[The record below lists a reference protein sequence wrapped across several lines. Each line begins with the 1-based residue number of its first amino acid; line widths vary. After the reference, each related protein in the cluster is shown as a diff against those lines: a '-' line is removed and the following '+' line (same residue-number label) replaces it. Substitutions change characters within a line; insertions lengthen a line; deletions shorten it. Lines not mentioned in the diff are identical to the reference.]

1 MSRLIIK
8 RMCRYFKDRLFSD
21 PTPPNVVERGS
32 KSSPKALSRDQ
43 FVSDLISQSNSIHL
57 EIGPLNRPLLRGK
70 NVKYFDLESTPGL
83 KEKAKSEGL
92 DPSTV
97 PEIDFH
103 HNEGDISIIK
113 QRFDS
118 VISSHVIEH
127 QPDLIQHLQNVSR
140 ILKSNS
146 GRYSLVIPDKRYCF
160 DALIPETKITEVI
173 QAHETKSLKPSL
185 WKVVEHRALT
195 THNDPILHW
204 AGQHG
209 MPNSDLKVR
218 WEAAVEEFRTSNG
231 KYIDVHCWQFTPTS
245 FSNVIN
251 GLFDLG
257 YIDFVVE
264 KVFETPVNDL
274 EFCAILRKS

>member
-1 MSRLIIK
+1 M
-8 RMCRYFKDRLFSD
+8 
-21 PTPPNVVERGS
+21 
-32 KSSPKALSRDQ
+32 
-43 FVSDLISQSNSIHL
+43 HL

-70 NVKYFDLESTPGL
+70 NVKYFDLESTAGL

-160 DALIPETKITEVI
+160 DALIPETKITEI
-173 QAHETKSLKPSL
+173 IHAHETKSLKPSF

-218 WEAAVEEFRTSNG
+218 WETAVEEFRTSNG

-264 KVFETPVNDL
+264 EVFETPVNDL